1 MGIVGRLGRL
11 LCFPVLFFY
20 FHPTPSGVLGESGR
34 RRRKEKGLGR
44 SYLKTVVTGIG
55 APEWLGCYSADAD
68 SCGERS
74 FRDSGPSIF
83 PPVAPLILAVAPAA
97 EHL

>member
-1 MGIVGRLGRL
+1 MGIVGRLGWL

-44 SYLKTVVTGIG
+44 SYLK
-55 APEWLGCYSADAD
+55 EQL
-68 SCGERS
+68 
-74 FRDSGPSIF
+74 
-83 PPVAPLILAVAPAA
+83 
-97 EHL
+97 